1 METQRKEMSDSRLT
15 AVLILRDILERQ
27 IFLNEAKSRNA
38 VKDNGAFINM
48 LLLTTLRRL
57 CYVENILK
65 KYITRKIPAKQK
77 AAWYALILGTV
88 EILWLETPNYAAIN
102 SYVECAK
109 KLSGKYVGG
118 LVNAVLRKIAA
129 GRQELLNEKSQPFFP
144 PRFRELLHKSYDTRT
159 LAAIENA
166 ARQEPPLDITLK
178 HGATFPAG
186 KILPGGSV
194 RLPNNG
200 NISELPG
207 YGDGNWWVQ
216 DFSSA
221 LAVKML
227 PDIRNRRVLDLCAAP
242 GGKTAQLIDAGARV
256 TALDISKKRLQTL
269 RENLERLRFQTEQ
282 TICADAADYLE
293 NFNEEPYDIILLDAP
308 CSATGTLRRHPEL
321 VHIKTEKDVLTQSA
335 IQQKLLTAAEK
346 ALNRNGLLLYCT
358 CSLCRSEGEDQILT
372 FLNRNK
378 RFRTV
383 NLQQSLP
390 QELQSLADDNGFIRI
405 LPAFMEDCGGADGF
419 FIALL
424 QKVSA

>member
-1 METQRKEMSDSRLT
+1 MSDSRLT
-15 AVLILRDILERQ
+15 AVSILRDILERQ

-38 VKDNGAFINM
+38 VKDNDAFVNM
-48 LLLTTLRRL
+48 LLLTALRRL
-57 CYVENILK
+57 CYVEGILK
-65 KYITRKIPAKQK
+65 KYIARKIPAKQK

-88 EILWLETPNYAAIN
+88 EILWLETPDYAAIN

-109 KLSGKYVGG
+109 KLSGKYAGG
-118 LVNAVLRKIAA
+118 FVNAVLRKIAA
-129 GRQELLNEKSQPFFP
+129 DRQKLLNEKPQPFFP
-144 PRFRELLHKSYDTRT
+144 PRFRELLSKSYNSRT

-178 HGATFPAG
+178 HDASFPGG
-186 KILPGGSV
+186 KLLPGGTV

-207 YGDGNWWVQ
+207 YAEGTWWVQ

-221 LAVKML
+221 LAVKVL
-227 PDIRNRRVLDLCAAP
+227 PDVRNLRVLDLCAAP

-269 RENLERLRFQTEQ
+269 RENLDRLRFQTEK
-282 TICADAADYLE
+282 TICADAADYLK
-293 NFNEEPYDIILLDAP
+293 NFKEEPYDVILLDAP

-335 IQQKLLTAAEK
+335 IQQKLLAAVER
-346 ALNRNGLLLYCT
+346 ALKPGGLLLYCT

-372 FLNRNK
+372 FLNQNK
-378 RFRTV
+378 RFKTV
-383 NLQQSLP
+383 NLQKSLP
-390 QELQSLADDNGFIRI
+390 QELQSLADGNGFIRI
-405 LPAFMEDCGGADGF
+405 LPTFMEERGGADGF

-424 QKVSA
+424 QKVPV